1 MKPAGL
7 LLPLVGL
14 ATALSAAGP
23 SAAIISR
30 EISAKIREGLP
41 AYQPSAPR
49 PEDEAAETNLQ
60 TTDPDVLIL
69 PKITVKEKRLPADAA
84 DHLMS
89 RREFNRRM
97 ENLYFDALVEEGP
110 LSVLLNNFTI
120 PLISPFKATRGRVI
134 YRQREL
140 ERLRHVSDSLRTL
153 DPDAAGKFERELDNT
168 HTTRPAGGLQKR

>member
-41 AYQPSAPR
+41 AYQPPAPR
-49 PEDEAAETNLQ
+49 PEGEAAETGPQ
-60 TTDPDVLIL
+60 TTDPDVLVL
-69 PKITVKEKRLPADAA
+69 PKITVKEKRLPSDAD

-89 RREFNRRM
+89 RDDFKRKM
-97 ENLYFDALVEEGP
+97 ENLYLDTIAEDGP
-110 LSVLLNNFTI
+110 LNYFLNRFTI
-120 PLISPFKATRGRVI
+120 PILSPSKEERGRAI
-134 YRQREL
+134 YKRREL
-140 ERLRHVSDSLRTL
+140 DRLRRVNDTMRRI
-153 DPDAAGKFERELDNT
+153 DPGTAGRLERELDNT